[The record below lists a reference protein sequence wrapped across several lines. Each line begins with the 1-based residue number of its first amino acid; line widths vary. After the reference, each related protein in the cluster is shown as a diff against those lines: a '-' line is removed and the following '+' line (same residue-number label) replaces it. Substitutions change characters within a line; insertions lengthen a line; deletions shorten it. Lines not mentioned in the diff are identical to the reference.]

1 MRSLKLIAI
10 PFIFLAGVTILILG
24 SLYLYRN
31 VEKKTLTDADRK
43 QAGGSYIRLS
53 DGITHYQLGG
63 PDTGKTII
71 LLHGFSVPYYIWD
84 STYTKLTNAGYRVL
98 RYDLFGRGYSDR
110 PDGAYDQ
117 RFYFNQLIELIRRL
131 HLKTPITFAG
141 VSFGGRLATDFAGRY
156 PQFVDKVILI
166 DPAYEPMEPDK
177 FEFIT
182 RYYESIHPKERIQSQ
197 LTDFKYPDRHPDWA
211 KRYQVQ
217 MQYKGFVNAIISTMY
232 NYECD
237 GASEFAQLNTKHK
250 PVLLIWGRDDKTV
263 PFNFSDSVRAVLKTD
278 FFPVDDAGHLPHI
291 EQADTVNSRIL
302 QFLKKKVN

>member
-1 MRSLKLIAI
+1 MRFLKLIAI

-24 SLYLYRN
+24 SLYLYRDA
-31 VEKKTLTDADRK
+31 EKKTLTDADRK
-43 QAGGSYIRLS
+43 KAGGSYIRLS

-71 LLHGFSVPYYIWD
+71 MIHGFSVPYYIWD
-84 STYTKLTNAGYRVL
+84 STYNKLTSSGYRVL

-117 RFYFNQLIELIRRL
+117 RFYFNQLIELVRRL
-131 HLKTPITFAG
+131 HIKTPVTLAG
-141 VSFGGRLATDFAGRY
+141 VSFGGRLATDFTGKY
-156 PQFVDKVILI
+156 PQFVDKLILV

-177 FEFIT
+177 FEFIA

-197 LTDFKYPDRHPDWA
+197 LADFKYPERHPNWA

-217 MQYKGFVNAIISTMY
+217 MQYKGFVNALISTMY
-232 NYECD
+232 DYDCD
-237 GASEFAQLNTKHK
+237 GVNENKLLNTKHK

-263 PFNFSDSVRAVLKTD
+263 PFAFSDSVRAVLKTE
-278 FFPVDDAGHLPHI
+278 FFPVDDAGHLPQI

-302 QFLKKKVN
+302 QFLKKRN